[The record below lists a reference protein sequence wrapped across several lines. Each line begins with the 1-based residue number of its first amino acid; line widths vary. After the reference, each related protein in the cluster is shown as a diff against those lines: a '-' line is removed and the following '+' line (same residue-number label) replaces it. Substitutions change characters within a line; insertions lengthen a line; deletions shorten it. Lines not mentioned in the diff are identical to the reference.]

1 MKIIYEYIWLDN
13 RCNFRSKTKI
23 TTKLYNNIKD
33 VPIWNYDG
41 SSTNQATGDNSEV
54 LLKPI
59 RIYKDPFR
67 LINKCL
73 SYLVLCETMTSDGS
87 PHPDNKRYDACKL
100 FETKIVRDSET
111 MFGIE
116 QEFFF
121 YDIRNNLPLG
131 MKEEKNKITGYSGP
145 QGPYYCGVGAGKIFG
160 RDLAEKALDNMLYC
174 KLNITGLNFEVAPGQ
189 CEFQICEKGIKAAD
203 DLIILRYILIR
214 TAEEFN
220 IGINFH
226 PKPIKNIDGDWNGSG
241 CHINFSTK
249 NMRNENGLEH
259 IMNAIEKLSTKH
271 QEHIDVY
278 GCDNH
283 LRLTGKHETA
293 SISKFSY
300 GVADRGSSIRIPNQT
315 MKDKK
320 GYFEDRRPASNMDPY
335 LSLSKLVET
344 IIL

>member
-13 RCNFRSKTKI
+13 ECNFRSKTKI

-41 SSTNQATGDNSEV
+41 SSTNQASGDNSEV

-100 FETKIVRDSET
+100 FETKIIRDSET

-131 MKEEKNKITGYSGP
+131 MKKEKNHISGYSGP

-174 KLNITGLNFEVAPGQ
+174 KLNITGLNLTSLQTTQVNFTNS
-189 CEFQICEKGIKAAD
+189 
-203 DLIILRYILIR
+203 IILAGGNMMGEAYID
-214 TAEEFN
+214 N
-220 IGINFH
+220 INGIYLETMVFLGFYF
-226 PKPIKNIDGDWNGSG
+226 D
-241 CHINFSTK
+241 TK
-249 NMRNENGLEH
+249 Y
-259 IMNAIEKLSTKH
+259 H
-271 QEHIDVY
+271 QYQI
-278 GCDNH
+278 
-283 LRLTGKHETA
+283 
-293 SISKFSY
+293 
-300 GVADRGSSIRIPNQT
+300 
-315 MKDKK
+315 
-320 GYFEDRRPASNMDPY
+320 
-335 LSLSKLVET
+335 
-344 IIL
+344 